1 MQLRQTKSRTEA
13 ANKVVL
19 EVEKERDAVEKAV
32 VELKRQL

>member
-13 ANKVVL
+13 ANKVAL